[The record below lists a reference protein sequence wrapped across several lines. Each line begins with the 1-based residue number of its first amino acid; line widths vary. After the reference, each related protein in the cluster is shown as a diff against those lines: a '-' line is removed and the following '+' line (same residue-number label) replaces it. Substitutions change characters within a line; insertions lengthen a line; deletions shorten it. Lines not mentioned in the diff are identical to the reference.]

1 MNLISHIK
9 NLLCAIIQDLYAIAP
24 LEIPGLDVTLN
35 DNGNQSFGDM
45 STNAA
50 MIVAKH
56 AKQNPRAIAQQI
68 QAELLEQ
75 GGGVIQAIE
84 IAGPG
89 FLNITISQQAWGK
102 IVFALFSN
110 MHDYFKLTTDEKKYR
125 YLIEF
130 VSANPTGPIH
140 LGAGRNGIIGDV
152 LAKTLTFLGHSVH
165 KEYYINDAGSQI
177 GLLGRSLQARC
188 LSLLGNE
195 TEIPEG
201 GYVGEYIVELAEQ
214 CVKDHHKDLMEKSE
228 EFFSDYAKTMLLGQ
242 IKKTLQEYGI
252 EFDSWFS
259 EQTLHE
265 DGQIEKIFES
275 LKEKG
280 MAYEQDG
287 ALWFKSTEFGDDKD
301 RVLRKTSGEVTY
313 IAPDIAYH
321 KNKFDR
327 GFDRL
332 IDIMG
337 QDHHGYIKRLKATM
351 QALGYP
357 ADHLDVI
364 LYQLVSIKVDD
375 EFVKMSKRAGTF
387 TKLQDI
393 LDTVGP
399 DVARFFYLNRKA
411 DAHLEFDLTTAL
423 KKTDENPVFYLQYA
437 YVRTVSII
445 IKAGHDSLFT
455 DYVFLLQQNK
465 LDATVLTGLGENDYN
480 VIKKI
485 LSFHSLVRAI
495 SQSYQT
501 HLLAYYAMELAH
513 IFHNYYANNRIINP
527 DEIQTT
533 KVRLLMTIL
542 VKDALKMCLN
552 LLGVSCPEKM

>member
-9 NLLCAIIQDLYAIAP
+9 NLLCVIIQDLYAISV
-24 LEIPGLDVTLN
+24 LSIPGLDVTIN

-50 MIVAKH
+50 MVVAKH
-56 AKQNPRAIAQQI
+56 AKQNPRVIALQI
-68 QAELLEQ
+68 QAKLLEQ
-75 GGGVIQAIE
+75 GEGVIEAVD

-89 FLNITISQQAWGK
+89 FLNITISQNAWGK
-102 IVFALFSN
+102 VVSALFNN
-110 MHDYFKLTTDEKKYR
+110 MHGYFKLTADEKKLR

-130 VSANPTGPIH
+130 VSANPTGPVH

-152 LAKTLTFLGHSVH
+152 LAKTLTFLGHSVD

-188 LSLLGNE
+188 LSLLGQE
-195 TEIPEG
+195 TEVPEG
-201 GYVGEYIVELAEQ
+201 GYVGEYIMELAEL
-214 CVKDHHKDLMEKSE
+214 CVKEHGKDLINKSE
-228 EFFSDYAKTMLLGQ
+228 AFFSDYAKTMLLVQ

-252 EFDSWFS
+252 EFDTWFS

-265 DGQIEKIFES
+265 GGQIEKIFES
-275 LKEKG
+275 LKAKE

-327 GFDRL
+327 GYDRL
-332 IDIMG
+332 IDILG

-351 QALGYP
+351 EALGYP

-364 LYQLVSIKVDD
+364 LYQLVSIKIDD

-437 YVRTVSII
+437 YVRASSLIV
-445 IKAGHDSLFT
+445 KAGNDSIFA
-455 DYVFLLQQNK
+455 DYVSLLQQNK
-465 LDATVLTGLGENDYN
+465 LDETVLFGLGENEYN
-480 VIKKI
+480 VVKKI
-485 LSFHSLVRAI
+485 LSFHSLIRAV

-501 HLLAYYAMELAH
+501 HLLAYYALELAH
-513 IFHNYYANNRIINP
+513 TFHNYYANNRIINS
-527 DEIQTT
+527 DEVQTT